1 MFGYFT
7 SFFTTTNNNYNIEV
21 AAPLLVSISSQN
33 EFSKVKD
40 LFEKCIE
47 DLPLDGSAESDLK
60 TIFFTFD
67 NIQIINF
74 SNNIIE
80 YIKFQITEKIK
91 LLNETV
97 QLMLHFIHCIYQRIN
112 SPKELIELSY
122 NQIIDENKDVK
133 ETINSTFPYNLFIF
147 SVDILNDEE
156 FLSQKDNFK
165 NDVDKF
171 NFVYKVTSII
181 FYIIHHRDHPIEKN
195 MSSSIENLDTLK
207 LFIFNGKE
215 IFISIQKQKNFFF
228 RLFNTSMNNFD
239 IILTNRVD
247 SRISQD
253 TFETFLFM
261 NVYIFLFLC
270 CDNNRFLLKEIIQ
283 TKKTPIQ
290 FNSKSLIVG
299 KKLLNVENDEDLL
312 KISKDYFDEYNSL
325 LKTNL
330 LQSANNFR
338 KLISNFYNNLE
349 TLTVYFQIMMK
360 CIILYSFTVY
370 PDICEMISLNSEI
383 INLVMDKI
391 SYDNTFDLMIIFL
404 FSKSKNFYISMKHL
418 SISTEALCLNSL
430 NNIINQRLNNKKN
443 FTYSILFSLLISKS
457 LAENINE
464 ITDNCYI
471 YLENYIDYFNTC
483 EITIDNIYET
493 MACLKPFYEI
503 ILNIVRNLDSPSRFI
518 YQIILYFDKCKSCHE
533 KLVTFLTNNIKS
545 GVKQKIYEE
554 YKASYE
560 KFEAFINDTL
570 LKISKEGLGIKYS
583 NIEDVISIINKI
595 PFKDNKQIEEEA
607 NYFIFGG
614 DAERFIITS
623 LHSFDKYKIIYK

>member
-1 MFGYFT
+1 MFDYFT

-40 LFEKCIE
+40 LFEKCVE

-67 NIQIINF
+67 NIQINNF

-80 YIKFQITEKIK
+80 YIKFQIAEKIK
-91 LLNETV
+91 LLNQSV
-97 QLMLHFIHCIYQRIN
+97 QLMLHFIYCVFQRLN
-112 SPKELIELSY
+112 SAKELIDLSY
-122 NQIIDENKDVK
+122 NQIIDENKDAK
-133 ETINSTFPYNLFIF
+133 EIINSTFPYNLFIF
-147 SVDILNDEE
+147 CVDILNNED
-156 FLSQKDNFK
+156 FLSQKEYFK

-171 NFVYKVTSII
+171 NFVYKLTSVI
-181 FYIIHHRDHPIEKN
+181 FYFIHHRDHPIEKN

-239 IILTNRVD
+239 IILTNRID

-270 CDNNRFLLKEIIQ
+270 CDNNRFLLKEIIE
-283 TKKTPIQ
+283 TNKTPIQ

-299 KKLLNVENDEDLL
+299 KKLLNIENDEDLL
-312 KISKDYFDEYNSL
+312 KISTDYFEEYNSL

-383 INLVMDKI
+383 INLIMDKI
-391 SYDNTFDLMIIFL
+391 SYDNTFDLMIMFL

-418 SISTEALCLNSL
+418 NISTEALCLNSL

-443 FTYSILFSLLISKS
+443 FTYSILFSLLTSKS
-457 LAENINE
+457 LAENIHE
-464 ITDNCYI
+464 VTDNCYI
-471 YLENYIDYFNTC
+471 YLENYINYFNAC

-493 MACLKPFYEI
+493 MACLKPFYDI

-518 YQIILYFDKCKSCHE
+518 YQIILYFDKCKLCHE
-533 KLVTFLTNNIKS
+533 KLVTFVSNNIKTE
-545 GVKQKIYEE
+545 VKKKTYED
-554 YKASYE
+554 YKTSYE
-560 KFEAFINDTL
+560 KFETFVNDTL
-570 LKISKEGLGIKYS
+570 LKISKEGLGVKYS

-595 PFKDNKQIEEEA
+595 SFKDNNQNEEKP

-623 LHSFDKYKIIYK
+623 LHSFDKYKIIFK